1 MQEVLLQGR
10 NGLQAEQWLDQVW
23 LLALKVICIV
33 RAMIPSFWAFLALDL
48 GGPLLLGFGTLADYG
63 EFQYQWWPSKGIC
76 GRQRSTVNLLA
87 VVATKRKKE
96 ENYEEE
102 KE

>member
-33 RAMIPSFWAFLALDL
+33 RAMIPSLGLLALDP
-48 GGPLLLGFGTLADYG
+48 GGPLLFGTLAD
-63 EFQYQWWPSKGIC
+63 
-76 GRQRSTVNLLA
+76 
-87 VVATKRKKE
+87 
-96 ENYEEE
+96 
-102 KE
+102 